1 MKMNKRVSVQVKGSK
16 IVLKLDATAFVKWE
30 NRAAAAG
37 VPLLKYLSLF
47 LAGKVQRTLQG

>member
-1 MKMNKRVSVQVKGSK
+1 MNKRVSVQVKGSK

-47 LAGKVQRTLQG
+47 LAEKVQRTLQG